1 MSVSILFWPPLRG
14 TQADWARRVAEA
26 LPDVRTLTPEDSE
39 SALDVIGEADA
50 IFAEA
55 RISEEAL
62 AAATRAR
69 WIHASMVAPPAGWYH
84 DALIGHPATVTNP
97 RGVYSDHISV
107 HITAFVLAF
116 ARQLHRY
123 IPRMAES
130 RWEPDL
136 SRRGVTYLPASTALL
151 IGVGEI
157 GAETARVLAG
167 FGMTVV
173 GIDARRSELSEGL
186 AELHPPEAL
195 DELLPDADFVILTV
209 PHTPETEGM
218 MNAARFE
225 AMKDTAYLVNIGR
238 GPTVRL
244 DDLNEALREGRI
256 GGAALDV
263 YEIEPLPPEH
273 PLWSAPNVLLTPH
286 VAAHGPYVDERRF
299 EVFLEN
305 CRRFEA
311 GEPLQNIVD
320 KARWF

>member
-1 MSVSILFWPPLRG
+1 MSVTVLFWPPWRRG
-14 TQADWARRVAEA
+14 QDEWARRVEEA
-26 LPDVRTLTPEDSE
+26 LPDVRTLTPADAE

-50 IFAEA
+50 IFAES
-55 RISEEAL
+55 RISPEAL
-62 AAATRAR
+62 AGATKVR
-69 WIHASMVAPPAGWYH
+69 WIHSAMVAPPPGWYH

-97 RGVYSDHISV
+97 RGVYNDHISV
-107 HITAFVLAF
+107 HIMSFVLQF

-123 IPRMAES
+123 TRRMAEA

-136 SRRGVTYLPASTALL
+136 TRGGVTYLPESTALL
-151 IGVGEI
+151 IGAGEI
-157 GAETARVLAG
+157 GAETARLLAA
-167 FGMTVV
+167 FGVNVV
-173 GIDARRSELSEGL
+173 GLDARRTELSEGL

-195 DELLPDADFVILTV
+195 DELLPRADFVILTV

-218 MNAARFE
+218 MHAARFE
-225 AMKDTAYLVNIGR
+225 AMKDSAYLVNIGR

-244 DDLNEALREGRI
+244 DDLNEALRAGAI

-286 VAAHGPYVDERRF
+286 VAAHGPYVEERRY

-305 CRRFEA
+305 CRRFAA
-311 GEPLQNIVD
+311 GEPLRNTVD

>member
-1 MSVSILFWPPLRG
+1 MSVTILFWPPWRRG
-14 TQADWARRVAEA
+14 QEDWARRVDEA
-26 LPDVRTLTPEDSE
+26 LPDVRTLSPEDTE

-50 IFAEA
+50 IFAES

-62 AAATRAR
+62 AAATKVR
-69 WIHASMVAPPAGWYH
+69 WIHSAMVAPPPGWYH
-84 DALIGHPATVTNP
+84 DALIEHPATVTNP
-97 RGVYSDHISV
+97 RGVYNDHISV
-107 HITAFVLAF
+107 HIMSFVLHF

-123 IPRMAES
+123 VRSMAGA

-136 SRRGVTYLPASTALL
+136 SRGGVTYLEEATALL

-157 GAETARVLAG
+157 GAETARLLAA
-167 FGMTVV
+167 FGVNVV
-173 GIDARRSELSEGL
+173 GVDARRTELIEGL
-186 AELHPPEAL
+186 AALHPPEAL

-225 AMKDTAYLVNIGR
+225 AMKDTAYLINIGR

-244 DDLNEALREGRI
+244 DDLDAALRSGTI
-256 GGAALDV
+256 GGAGLDV
-263 YEIEPLPPEH
+263 YEIEPLPQEH

-286 VAAHGPYVDERRF
+286 VAAHGPYVEERRF
-299 EVFLEN
+299 QVLLEN
-305 CRRFEA
+305 CRRFAA
-311 GEPLQNIVD
+311 GEPLENIVD

>member
-1 MSVSILFWPPLRG
+1 MSVTILFWPPLRG
-14 TQADWARRVAEA
+14 SQRDWADRVAEA
-26 LPDVRTLTPEDSE
+26 LPDVRTLSPEDTE

-50 IFAEA
+50 IFAES

-62 AAATRAR
+62 AAATKLR
-69 WIHASMVAPPAGWYH
+69 WVHSSMVAPPAGWYH

-116 ARQLHRY
+116 SRQLHRY
-123 IPRMAES
+123 VRSMAEA
-130 RWEPDL
+130 RWEPDF
-136 SRRGVTYLPASTALL
+136 SRSGVIYLPASTALL

-167 FGMTVV
+167 FGVKVV
-173 GIDARRSELSEGL
+173 GIDARRTELTEGL
-186 AELHPPEAL
+186 AELHPPETL

-256 GGAALDV
+256 GGAGLDV
-263 YEIEPLPPEH
+263 YEIEPLPADH

-286 VAAHGPYVDERRF
+286 VAAHGPYVEERRF
-299 EVFLEN
+299 QVLLEN
-305 CRRFEA
+305 CRRFAA
-311 GEPLQNIVD
+311 GEPLENIVD

>member
-1 MSVSILFWPPLRG
+1 M
-14 TQADWARRVAEA
+14 
-26 LPDVRTLTPEDSE
+26 
-39 SALDVIGEADA
+39 
-50 IFAEA
+50 FAES

-62 AAATRAR
+62 AAATRVR
-69 WIHASMVAPPAGWYH
+69 WIHSSMVAPPAGWYH
-84 DALIGHPATVTNP
+84 DALIGHPAAVTNP

-107 HITAFVLAF
+107 HITALRTRLRA
-116 ARQLHRY
+116 AAAPLHSSN
-123 IPRMAES
+123 AES

-167 FGMTVV
+167 FGVTVV
-173 GIDARRSELSEGL
+173 GVDARRSELSEGL

-244 DDLNEALREGRI
+244 DDLNEALREGKI

-311 GEPLQNIVD
+311 GESLQNIVD